1 MEPSMSAT
9 DDQKEAMKEYIAVF
23 VEYKAVQERLK
34 EKWQKCANKGVNFSP
49 PEALRFRLPDNRESI
64 THKVHFMVD
73 GEPLDMYIQPS
84 FFEDGRLGEVFLKA
98 DKQGSFES
106 GLVDGISLLFSLA
119 LQYGAPA
126 EHLIEKLK
134 GTNSS
139 VISVVGADPKVRMP
153 RSMMD
158 YLARYLERAIKI
170 QNGDIEM
177 GEQEVKIDQSG
188 G

>member
-1 MEPSMSAT
+1 MELEQAKIEYAAARAAYLEAQQTLKSA
-9 DDQKEAMKEYIAVF
+9 
-23 VEYKAVQERLK
+23 
-34 EKWQKCANKGVNFSP
+34 WQLCANKGMSYSP
-49 PEALRFRLPDNRESI
+49 VEAVRFRLPDDRQSL
-64 THKVHFMVD
+64 THKVHFIVD
-73 GEPLDMYIQPS
+73 GEPLDMYVQPS
-84 FFEDGRLGEVFLKA
+84 FFPDGRLGEVFLKA

-139 VISVVGADPKVRMP
+139 AISVVGADPKVRMP
-153 RSMMD
+153 RSMLD

-170 QNGDIEM
+170 QNGEIEM
-177 GEQEVKIDQSG
+177 GKQEVKIDQSEG
-188 G
+188 